1 MNNRYYVIIGVLFCA
16 IVAISGCT
24 IPWTGSGTNGNN
36 PPDVQGVTAASLTG
50 PGTIIIE
57 QGNNE
62 SIKVEGSDSDKSNL
76 EIIKTGPSLEIIS
89 KASADVKIY
98 LTVKDIT
105 ALTISGPGI
114 INATGNVQ
122 QLAIT
127 ITGQG
132 TVNAKDLAAQNAVV
146 TVTGEGEALVN
157 AVQTLVATVTGT
169 GSIKYQGN
177 PQVQQTV
184 TGGGSVSKA

>member
-1 MNNRYYVIIGVLFCA
+1 MNNGYYVIIGVLFCA

>member
-1 MNNRYYVIIGVLFCA
+1 MKNRYYAIIGVLFCV

-98 LTVKDIT
+98 LTVKNIT

-114 INATGNVQ
+114 INATGKVE

-132 TVNAKDLAAQNAVV
+132 TVNAKDLVAQNAVV

-157 AVQTLVATVTGT
+157 AVQTLVATVTGS